1 MTLDLI
7 YTVATQFNGNFNAVY
22 DYDEELAEQIVN
34 YVDQSGHQYC
44 ERLTQVKRLFP
55 NFNY

>member
-7 YTVATQFNGNFNAVY
+7 YTVATQFNGDFTAVY
-22 DYDEELAEQIVN
+22 DHDEELGEMIVN
-34 YVDQSGHQYC
+34 YVDQSGPLYC
-44 ERLTQVKRLFP
+44 ERLVQVKRLFP